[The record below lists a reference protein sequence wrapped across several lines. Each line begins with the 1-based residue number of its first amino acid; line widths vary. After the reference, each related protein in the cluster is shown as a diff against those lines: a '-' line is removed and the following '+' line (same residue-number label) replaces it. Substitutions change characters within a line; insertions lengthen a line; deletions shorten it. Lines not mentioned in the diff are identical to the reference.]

1 MVLLR
6 RDDIDIGQICD
17 SGQCFRMENMG
28 GGRFSMVAGDHYL
41 EIEQNK
47 KGLLFRCEEET
58 FESIWKDYFD
68 LDTDYQSI
76 RKKIDSGD
84 SYLACAAEFGKGI
97 RILRQD
103 LWEMVITFIISQQNH
118 IKRIRRIIGL
128 LCEKYGERRRCPESS
143 QGDRRFYD
151 TFPGPERLAA
161 AGLEELRECNL
172 GYRARYVKETAE
184 QILKGDVILEEIA
197 GLEYPAAKQE
207 LLRCCGVGSKVA
219 DCICLFGLHMLQAFP
234 VDTHIRQILALHYP
248 EGFPFDRYQ
257 GYEGVFQQYLFYFDL
272 FGEKGGAARDIS

>member
-1 MVLLR
+1 MITVELEHFSL
-6 RDDIDIGQICD
+6 DKICD
-17 SGQCFRMENMG
+17 SGQCFRMKKLG
-28 GGRFSMVAGDHYL
+28 DGHFSMVAGDQYL
-41 EIEQNK
+41 EMYQKDGVVEFCCSQ
-47 KGLLFRCEEET
+47 EE
-58 FESIWKDYFD
+58 FICYWVLYFD

-84 SYLACAAEFGKGI
+84 SYLARAAEFGKGI

-207 LLRCCGVGSKVA
+207 LLRCCGVGSNVA